1 MCGAPANTHG
11 WINSGTQNN
20 VILSNLPPNTLFYYS
35 FGSPGQ
41 VSLQGVVDTLSG
53 ALGNCQIWKR
63 WTSEPA
69 GHRQYS
75 PGQLS
80 YLGALGRRACR
91 ALSGKV
97 ISRGAHQRL
106 YI

>member
-41 VSLQGVVDTLSG
+41 VSLQGIIN
-53 ALGNCQIWKR
+53 AL
-63 WTSEPA
+63 
-69 GHRQYS
+69 
-75 PGQLS
+75 
-80 YLGALGRRACR
+80 LGALGMRGCR
-91 ALSGKV
+91 ASSMQSWEPWG
-97 ISRGAHQRL
+97 R
-106 YI
+106 